1 MHLNFKRIYNFV
13 IFLSLG
19 YFLYLNIKG
28 AFQQTSFHYLHI
40 DERQVIESALNVF
53 QLNDEF
59 NRFDSVSNSFL
70 RNSLIV
76 LAEIVVGG
84 NLDFG
89 RLYKNIFVFFAGPFY
104 IFNTTAVILVER
116 LIQITFFY
124 ASILYFSIYF
134 VSKEKRTLFL
144 IASFSIPGAYY
155 IIENPKPDILLIFFL
170 LIAFKKIF
178 IDSKYES
185 AFLFVGIAVGL
196 KIIAVVP
203 GVILG
208 LYLIFPL
215 RKINS
220 LNKFIKTILY
230 TILGVLIAQPAL
242 LIPSERI
249 YSRIISANVA
259 ASRYNQEK
267 FFSLNFE
274 NMQLWFAE
282 LSNYYNIPSE
292 LFYILFVFVIYEI
305 INNLIKSINNVSN
318 FYLISF
324 FITSCFIL
332 LNVERIW
339 IYYLAFPSFFL
350 FFIYFH

>member
-116 LIQITFFY
+116 LIQITFFMHQ
-124 ASILYFSIYF
+124 
-134 VSKEKRTLFL
+134 
-144 IASFSIPGAYY
+144 
-155 IIENPKPDILLIFFL
+155 FF
-170 LIAFKKIF
+170 I
-178 IDSKYES
+178 
-185 AFLFVGIAVGL
+185 FLFTL
-196 KIIAVVP
+196 
-203 GVILG
+203 
-208 LYLIFPL
+208 
-215 RKINS
+215 
-220 LNKFIKTILY
+220 
-230 TILGVLIAQPAL
+230 
-242 LIPSERI
+242 
-249 YSRIISANVA
+249 
-259 ASRYNQEK
+259 
-267 FFSLNFE
+267 
-274 NMQLWFAE
+274 
-282 LSNYYNIPSE
+282 
-292 LFYILFVFVIYEI
+292 
-305 INNLIKSINNVSN
+305 
-318 FYLISF
+318 
-324 FITSCFIL
+324 
-332 LNVERIW
+332 
-339 IYYLAFPSFFL
+339 
-350 FFIYFH
+350 